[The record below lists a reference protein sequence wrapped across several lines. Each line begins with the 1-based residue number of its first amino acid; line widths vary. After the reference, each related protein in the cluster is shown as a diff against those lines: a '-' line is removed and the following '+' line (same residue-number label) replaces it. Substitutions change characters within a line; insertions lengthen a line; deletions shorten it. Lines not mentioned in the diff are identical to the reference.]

1 MAPLPAGRP
10 PLGGTP
16 LLPRTPRSS
25 LPTADEASAW
35 ADVLVHR
42 RLLHTAVLA
51 PTGQWLVQHTANGP
65 VHVLDDPADIV
76 ELAAAIQH
84 AIRSARPETR

>member
-1 MAPLPAGRP
+1 M
-10 PLGGTP
+10 
-16 LLPRTPRSS
+16 
-25 LPTADEASAW
+25 
-35 ADVLVHR
+35 VHR

>member
-1 MAPLPAGRP
+1 M
-10 PLGGTP
+10 
-16 LLPRTPRSS
+16 LPRTPRSS
-25 LPTADEASAW
+25 PPTADEASAW

-51 PTGQWLVQHTANGP
+51 PTGQWLVQRTANGP
-65 VHVLDDPADIV
+65 VRVLDSPADMV

-84 AIRSARPETR
+84 GIRFARPGTR